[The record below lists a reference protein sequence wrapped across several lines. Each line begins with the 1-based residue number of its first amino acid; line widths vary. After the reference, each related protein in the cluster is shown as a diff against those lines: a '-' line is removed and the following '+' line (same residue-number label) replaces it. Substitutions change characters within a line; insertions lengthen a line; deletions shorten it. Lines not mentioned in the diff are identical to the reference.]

1 MPEWRPSG
9 VPAKESLAQKTRATV
24 IMGPQI
30 ELKLG
35 VQEEIFPP
43 KRFTPPALVD
53 TSMKTRSHP
62 AAVKARAAI
71 LPRDIPAEDAF
82 RLTLLQCQ
90 WHIAA
95 NISAVVE
102 GREVEG
108 LHQMRVGFRRLRVA
122 FTSFGDPFRNT
133 ELDRLKDRA
142 KRMAENL
149 GPARDLDVFTDE
161 LLEPAAKANG
171 AVESF
176 ELLRARAREARRTAW
191 DFAVTHV
198 LSPAFAGFMADL
210 NSAVERRIWLDGAK
224 SNTPFDAPAQDLA
237 ADVLQARLK
246 HARKRAKRLND
257 LSDEQIHHLRI
268 ALKKLRYTGEFFAP
282 LYDRDQVAE
291 FDKRLSKMQDSLGAV
306 HDVVVARETLARLTA
321 NGQDHSDSGISF
333 AAGIVYGWHL
343 DRATHIF
350 KKSVK
355 RWKRFSHTDP
365 FWQNATKH

>member
-1 MPEWRPSG
+1 
-9 VPAKESLAQKTRATV
+9 
-24 IMGPQI
+24 MGPQI

-35 VQEEIFPP
+35 VQEEIFPQ

-53 TSMKTRSHP
+53 SPMKTRSQP

-102 GREVEG
+102 AREPEG

-122 FTSFGDPFRNT
+122 FTSFGQAFRNHR
-133 ELDRLKDRA
+133 LDALRGRA
-142 KRMAENL
+142 RRMAEHL
-149 GPARDLDVFTDE
+149 GPARDLDVFITE
-161 LLEPAAKANG
+161 LLEPAANANG

-176 ELLRARAREARRTAW
+176 ELLRARANDARRTAW
-191 DFAVTHV
+191 DFAATHV
-198 LSPAFAGFMADL
+198 LSPAFASFMADL
-210 NSAVERRIWLDGAK
+210 NSAVERCVWLDDAK
-224 SNTPFDAPAQDLA
+224 DMSAFDQPAQELA
-237 ADVLQARLK
+237 AQSLSHRLK
-246 HARKRAKRLND
+246 AAKKRAKGLAD
-257 LSDEQIHHLRI
+257 ASDEQVHHLRI
-268 ALKKLRYTGEFFAP
+268 ALKKLRYSAEFFAP
-282 LYDRDQVAE
+282 LFEEDDVREFAE
-291 FDKRLSKMQDSLGAV
+291 RLSRMQDSLGAV

-321 NGQDHSDSGISF
+321 GAHEDSGLSF

-343 DRATHIF
+343 DRSTHIF

-355 RWKRFSHTDP
+355 RWKKFAHTEP
-365 FWQNATKH
+365 FWTNETKH

>member
-1 MPEWRPSG
+1 
-9 VPAKESLAQKTRATV
+9 
-24 IMGPQI
+24 MGPQI

-35 VQEEIFPP
+35 VQEEVFPP

-53 TSMKTRSHP
+53 SPMKTRSHP

-102 GREVEG
+102 AREVEG

-122 FTSFGDPFRNT
+122 FTSFGPAFRNA
-133 ELDRLKDRA
+133 ELDKLKDRA
-142 KRMAENL
+142 RRMAENL
-149 GPARDLDVFTDE
+149 GPARDLDVFIGE
-161 LLEPAAKANG
+161 LLEPAANANG

-176 ELLRARAREARRTAW
+176 ELLRARANDARRTAW
-191 DFAVTHV
+191 DFAATHV
-198 LSPAFAGFMADL
+198 MSSAFAGFMADL
-210 NSAVERRIWLDGAK
+210 NAAVERRIWLDGAK
-224 SNTPFDAPAQDLA
+224 DTSVFDEPAQELA
-237 ADVLQARLK
+237 AHVLSHRLK
-246 HARKRAKRLND
+246 AAKKGAKRLSD
-257 LSDEQIHHLRI
+257 ASDEQIHHLRI

-282 LYDRDQVAE
+282 LYDKNDVEE
-291 FDKRLSKMQDSLGAV
+291 FDARLSKMQDSLGAV

-321 NGQDHSDSGISF
+321 NHHEQNDGGLSF

-343 DRATHIF
+343 DRSTHIF

-355 RWKRFSHTDP
+355 RWKKFAAAEP
-365 FWQNATKH
+365 FWSGETKH